1 MPKRQFGTIEEFKN
15 NLHKDGATLV
25 EFSGSK
31 VPCILVAPEEY
42 HKILEQTYGK
52 KIAADTLLDIF
63 HDGQD
68 VFVDVCIKF
77 KGTTF
82 DRNYLLYANDMME
95 FFEKLAET
103 ALLAISPDSQAY
115 TNSQNIFMIQ
125 LPRRDAAEL
134 ALEIIKSNAKA
145 RPQKLIVDET
155 KSSTL
160 TEKRSRKGSLSMD
173 DQGVPHEIDS
183 HYQMYGKHAWE
194 VEYGERCPTCEKR
207 IDEFGLCAC
216 GGSA

>member
-1 MPKRQFGTIEEFKN
+1 MPKRHFSTIEEFKN

-42 HKILEQTYGK
+42 QKILEKTYGK

-77 KGTTF
+77 LDTTF
-82 DRNYLLYANDMME
+82 ERNYLLYANYMME

-125 LPRRDAAEL
+125 LPRRDAAER
-134 ALEIIKSNAKA
+134 ALEILKANAKLG
-145 RPQKLIVDET
+145 R
-155 KSSTL
+155 
-160 TEKRSRKGSLSMD
+160 RN
-173 DQGVPHEIDS
+173 
-183 HYQMYGKHAWE
+183 
-194 VEYGERCPTCEKR
+194 
-207 IDEFGLCAC
+207 
-216 GGSA
+216 